1 MKNRIDRQEDIERWI
16 VAKILGQALEK
27 KDEERLKIWLEE
39 DSENREL
46 FERLQKGE
54 DVREWIRLKVDD
66 YGKKQAALFAEKMEW
81 NTSRHPWRRFYAV
94 AGSIAAV
101 VTLAAGV
108 WLWMDKKE
116 VPVELA
122 QEQHITPGSAKA
134 VLTLADGRKVNVQ
147 RAGLDGDERFF
158 IDTEGNEVDL
168 KKEDEKQMTAVPA
181 MDSIQWNVLSVPT
194 GGEFFYTLS
203 DGTQVWLN
211 SASEIRFPS
220 SFSDKERRVYLKG
233 EAFFDVRKKSG
244 KPFIVDL
251 EEGNITVYGT
261 RFNISDYD
269 GEPLSAVLTEGSIGF
284 SDHRGVQARL
294 KPADRLL
301 YNAGKINI
309 QQVDTTL
316 YTAWIHRMFI
326 FKGQTLEE
334 IMNTLS
340 RWYDIDVV
348 FTSEEIKHIRL
359 SGRLNRY
366 QDVRVLL
373 NTYSQTAGIAFDING
388 RNVIVSK
395 K

>member
-1 MKNRIDRQEDIERWI
+1 MKNRIDRQEDIERLI
-16 VAKILGQALEK
+16 VAKILGQALDKEG
-27 KDEERLKIWLEE
+27 EEQLETWLGE
-39 DSENREL
+39 DSENRKL
-46 FERLQKGE
+46 FERLQKGD
-54 DVREWIRLKVDD
+54 DVREWMRLEIDE

-81 NTSRHPWRRFYAV
+81 NTSRHLWRRFYVV
-94 AGSIAAV
+94 AGGIAAV
-101 VTLAAGV
+101 VTLSIGV
-108 WLWMDKKE
+108 WLWMGKKE
-116 VPVELA
+116 VPVEIA

-147 RAGLDGDERFF
+147 RAGREGDERLF
-158 IDTEGNEVDL
+158 IDTEGHEVNL
-168 KKEDEKQMTAVPA
+168 SEKRMAANPA
-181 MDSIQWNVLSVPT
+181 MDSVQWNVLSVPA

-203 DGTQVWLN
+203 DGTRVWLN

-220 SFSDKERRVYLKG
+220 SFSGKERRVYLKG
-233 EAFFDVRKKSG
+233 EAFFDVRKEG
-244 KPFIVDL
+244 GNPFIVDL
-251 EEGNITVYGT
+251 KAGNITVYGT

-284 SDHRGVQARL
+284 SDRRGVQARL

-301 YNAGKINI
+301 YNAGEINI

-316 YTAWIHRMFI
+316 YTAWIHNMFI

-334 IMNTLS
+334 IMKTLS

-348 FTSEEIKHIRL
+348 FTSEDIKHIRL
-359 SGRLNRY
+359 SGRLNRH

-373 NTYSQTAGIAFDING
+373 NTYSQTAGLAFDING